1 MLDRVHAAA
10 LADRLRSAGYTLEE
24 VTDRLGAEATDAL
37 ARNTT
42 LAARDAL
49 GDAADAQAALVRM
62 FLLHDTVSPDAAG
75 AALGDLGPLEEAGIV
90 AATSDGV
97 RAGLEVRPYAAAGA
111 GVDFSGWIANDLIPI
126 LDGRLGRSRPD
137 HVLGAS
143 PASTTLAQMTIRRP
157 VVRALD
163 LGTGCGSRACCSPGT
178 QTTWSPPTSTRGRS
192 RWPGSPRG

>member
-75 AALGDLGPLEEAGIV
+75 AALGDLGPLEEDGIV

-111 GVDFSGWIANDLIPI
+111 GCDKMG
-126 LDGRLGRSRPD
+126 
-137 HVLGAS
+137 
-143 PASTTLAQMTIRRP
+143 
-157 VVRALD
+157 
-163 LGTGCGSRACCSPGT
+163 
-178 QTTWSPPTSTRGRS
+178 
-192 RWPGSPRG
+192 